1 MFQRV
6 LLDHLKPGLRLE
18 MIWDPHC
25 DRCTIYVKQYDI
37 QTREKSGVGVH
48 VYGIQQMELLSR
60 GEHAPKIQGSS
71 LVFATQEAGWF
82 SIDLGR
88 LENIREG
95 MGFPI
100 YQDVFMR
107 TVIPPVPAEHIKVE
121 VQLAPDPIGEKGV
134 DGPPGPTDPTSL

>member
-6 LLDHLKPGLRLE
+6 MLDHLKPGLCLE
-18 MIWDPHC
+18 MIWDPHY
-25 DRCTIYVKQYDI
+25 DRCTVYVKQHDI
-37 QTREKSGVGVH
+37 QTREKYGVGVH
-48 VYGIQQMELLSR
+48 VYGIQQMELISK

-88 LENIREG
+88 LEKVPEACP
-95 MGFPI
+95 FPI
-100 YQDVFMR
+100 DQDVFVR
-107 TVIPPVPAEHIKVE
+107 TVIPPLSAEHIKVE
-121 VQLAPDPIGEKGV
+121 VQLAPDPVGEKGV